1 MRRFPA
7 LVIAVLGTAVTL
19 SACSSDSDGG
29 NGGELGAS
37 GDFGDKPE
45 ITVPSEDPSEE
56 LVVDVLAEGD
66 GAEVASGDYLV
77 VNYLGQT
84 WEPRDPADIP
94 DDPAA
99 AGAEPTDEPTDEP
112 TEDSADAADDSDGP
126 VPYIFDNSYDR
137 GEPVGF
143 YVGVGQLIPGWD
155 EGLVGQQVGS
165 RLLLSIPPEQGYGGQ
180 EGHDLAEDTLLF
192 VVDIIEAFN
201 AELAISGDPV
211 EDLPEDLPTVSGDGV
226 EEPAIDFGSA
236 GEPVTESTSDLLV
249 AGDGPELGGNLVV
262 KVVTASV
269 ETGEVAYSSWQQS
282 RVEVIPQADVASIP
296 GLAEALEGQA
306 EGSRVLTRISAADNP
321 GADGSEGEPIVI
333 LIDVVGSY

>member
-1 MRRFPA
+1 LRRFPA

-29 NGGELGAS
+29 DGGEFGAS
-37 GDFGDKPE
+37 GDFGEKPE

-56 LVVDVLAEGD
+56 LVVEVLSEGD
-66 GAEVASGDYLV
+66 GAEVASGDFLV

-94 DDPAA
+94 TDDPAA
-99 AGAEPTDEPTDEP
+99 AGAEPTDEPT
-112 TEDSADAADDSDGP
+112 EDSEGDAAEDSDGP

-155 EGLVGQQVGS
+155 DGLVGQQVGS
-165 RLLLSIPPEQGYGGQ
+165 RVLMSIPPDQGYGAQ

-192 VVDIIEAFN
+192 VVDIIDAFN
-201 AELAISGDPV
+201 AELTISGDPV

-226 EEPAIDFGSA
+226 EEPTIDFSSA
-236 GEPVTESTSDLLV
+236 GEAVTESTSNLLV
-249 AGDGPELGGNLVV
+249 AGDGPELGDNLVV

-282 RVEVIPQADVASIP
+282 RVEVIPPADVETIP
-296 GLAEALEGQA
+296 GLAEALEGQQ